1 MKRFII
7 TLVLVLMFL
16 FLVAF
21 PGLTAL
27 LTTSQLR
34 EDLIDYCQKT
44 GPLVDLEI
52 EMYRLYQEGRSDSI
66 HTKAQMA
73 GSDLLSCR
81 PETKEV
87 NKFYNRY
94 QIIWDNWANDSIADL
109 FGYGYEDNEL
119 IRYHEDILSLAQEL
133 EVPQEDLGN
142 YRSSKWKEEKKKILR
157 ISKKYLMGV
166 D

>member
-27 LTTSQLR
+27 ITTSQLR

-52 EMYRLYQEGRSDSI
+52 EMYRLYQEGKSDSI

-87 NKFYNRY
+87 NQFYNRY
-94 QIIWDNWANDSIADL
+94 QIIWDNWANDNIADL

-119 IRYHEDILSLAQEL
+119 IRYHEDILNLAQEL